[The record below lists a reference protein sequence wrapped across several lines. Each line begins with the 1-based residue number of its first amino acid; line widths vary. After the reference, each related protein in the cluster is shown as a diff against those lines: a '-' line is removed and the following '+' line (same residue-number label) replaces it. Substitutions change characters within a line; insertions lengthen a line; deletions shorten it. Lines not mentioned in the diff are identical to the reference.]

1 MIPQKPQ
8 KHFNDERNIE
18 SGAAAAH
25 KPDRISLVLSF
36 VHCVLKGTDP
46 QGHWPLSTQQRHWP
60 SDLWHDRKSKNL
72 QIIKDTGNRSE
83 SRSKNSSSAVVPRLT
98 AGSLKCVLWCGAA
111 CQMKAQMKAFLSARC
126 LCLQINPTE
135 VEALL
140 SRLPCTFR
148 QELTGV
154 GASLEKRWNFC
165 GFQGIKST

>member
-1 MIPQKPQ
+1 
-8 KHFNDERNIE
+8 
-18 SGAAAAH
+18 
-25 KPDRISLVLSF
+25 
-36 VHCVLKGTDP
+36 
-46 QGHWPLSTQQRHWP
+46 
-60 SDLWHDRKSKNL
+60 
-72 QIIKDTGNRSE
+72 
-83 SRSKNSSSAVVPRLT
+83 
-98 AGSLKCVLWCGAA
+98 
-111 CQMKAQMKAFLSARC
+111 MKAFLSPRH

>member
-1 MIPQKPQ
+1 MMGVTRQLSLLHLTRQIKP
-8 KHFNDERNIE
+8 
-18 SGAAAAH
+18 
-25 KPDRISLVLSF
+25 
-36 VHCVLKGTDP
+36 
-46 QGHWPLSTQQRHWP
+46 
-60 SDLWHDRKSKNL
+60 
-72 QIIKDTGNRSE
+72 
-83 SRSKNSSSAVVPRLT
+83 
-98 AGSLKCVLWCGAA
+98 
-111 CQMKAQMKAFLSARC
+111 QMKAVLSPRH